1 MRTIKLNSTWDYHG
15 IEWTSRVV
23 DFGISLMVGAAL
35 NELITSE
42 IHLEDTPLFKGI
54 VKHNARRAVREASA
68 RQIILRQSAGDGK
81 LYESYSGAVI
91 DAARNDINLFRIA
104 IKQVLDEHNIPYSG
118 IKAEVECARC
128 LLEMSVIA
136 LQDTIRIAE
145 HRYLKDFGKY
155 FQEFDIKRIR
165 DIWTL
170 VCNDVYKGWVIDLN
184 TPTVKALF
192 DSMLV
197 KFSEGKYINE
207 CLEQAY
213 DENPDKRP
221 N

>member
-1 MRTIKLNSTWDYHG
+1 MRTIKINSTWDYHG

-23 DFGISLMVGAAL
+23 DVGISLMVGAAL

-42 IHLEDTPLFKGI
+42 IHLEDTPLFKGS

-81 LYESYSGAVI
+81 LYESYSSAVI
-91 DAARNDINLFRIA
+91 DVARHDINMFRIA
-104 IKQVLDEHNIPYSG
+104 IKQVLDNHNIPYSD
-118 IKAEVECARC
+118 ILAEVECARC

-145 HRYLKDFGKY
+145 HRYLKNYSKY
-155 FQEFDIKRIR
+155 FQEFDVKRIR
-165 DIWTL
+165 DIWNL
-170 VCNDVYKGWVIDLN
+170 VTHEMYKGYSVDLN

-197 KFSEGKYINE
+197 QFSEGKYINE

-213 DENPDKRP
+213 EENPEKKP

>member
-1 MRTIKLNSTWDYHG
+1 MITIKINSTWDYYG

-42 IHLEDTPLFKGI
+42 IHLEDTPLFKGS

-81 LYESYSGAVI
+81 LYESYSGSVI
-91 DAARNDINLFRIA
+91 DVARHDINLFRIA
-104 IKQVLDEHNIPYSG
+104 IKQVLDNHNIPLSD
-118 IKAEVECARC
+118 ILAEVECARC
-128 LLEMSVIA
+128 LCEMSVIA

-170 VCNDVYKGWVIDLN
+170 VSNEVYKGYVIDLN

>member
-35 NELITSE
+35 NELITTE
-42 IHLEDTPLFKGI
+42 IHLEGTPLFRGS
-54 VKHNARRAVREASA
+54 VKHNAKRAVTEASA
-68 RQIILRQSAGDGK
+68 RQVILRQSAGDGK

-91 DAARNDINLFRIA
+91 DAARHDINMFRIA
-104 IKQVLDEHNIPYSG
+104 IKQLLDNHNIPHSD
-118 IKAEVECARC
+118 IMAEVECARC

-145 HRYLKDFGKY
+145 HRYLKNYGKY
-155 FQEFDIKRIR
+155 FQEFDISRIR
-165 DIWTL
+165 DIWNL
-170 VCNDVYKGWVIDLN
+170 VTHEMYKGYSVDLN
-184 TPTVKALF
+184 TPTVKTLF
-192 DSMLV
+192 DSMLT
-197 KFSEGKYINE
+197 KFAEGKYIDS

-213 DENPDKRP
+213 EENPEKKP